1 MPHQHPA
8 PGIQRVPV
16 RTPTLP
22 PATHTNAYVV
32 GEGRLSVFDP
42 ASPWEE
48 EQKILW
54 DALLERM
61 NDGEVVERIVLTH
74 HHPDHVGGV
83 LALQRA
89 LRDRGTPVPVVSH
102 PVTRKLLAGFIE
114 VQEIWE
120 DEQSKDCGGRLL
132 TAYHTPGHDPGH
144 LIFHDQVSATVIA
157 GDMVA
162 GVGTI
167 ALEPSEGDLGDYLA
181 SLERMQTLEANTLL
195 PAHGPPLTPAHA
207 VLSLY
212 IAHRHQRSVQIRET
226 LDQLGPKAPDELVPL
241 IYPDLPDAVIPY
253 AAAQITTHLRWLA
266 QQGLAQPD
274 GVRWSAS

>member
-1 MPHQHPA
+1 MPDRHPA
-8 PGIQRVPV
+8 PGIQTVPV

-54 DALLERM
+54 DALVERM
-61 NDGEVVERIVLTH
+61 NRGEVVERIVLTH
-74 HHPDHVGGV
+74 HHQDHVGGV
-83 LALQRA
+83 GALQRA
-89 LRDRGTPVPVVSH
+89 LRDRGNPVPVVAH
-102 PVTRKLLAGFIE
+102 PVTRQLLAEDVE
-114 VQEIWE
+114 VQELWE

-144 LIFHDQVSATVIA
+144 LVFHDRESATVIA

-167 ALEPSEGDLGDYLA
+167 ALEPNEGDLGDYLA
-181 SLERMQTLEANTLL
+181 SLERMQTLEASTLL
-195 PAHGPPLTPAHA
+195 PAHGPPLTPADT
-207 VLSLY
+207 VLSFY

-226 LDQLGPKAPDELVPL
+226 LDQLGPKTPDALVPL
-241 IYPDLPDAVIPY
+241 IYPDLPDGVRPH

-266 QQGLAQPD
+266 LQGLVQTD
-274 GVRWSAS
+274 GAHWYAS